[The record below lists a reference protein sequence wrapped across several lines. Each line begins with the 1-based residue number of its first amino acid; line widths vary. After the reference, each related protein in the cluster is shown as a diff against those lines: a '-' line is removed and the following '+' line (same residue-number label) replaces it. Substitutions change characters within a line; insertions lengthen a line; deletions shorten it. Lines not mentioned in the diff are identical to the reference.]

1 MINVVVIGCGVVGAC
16 IAYELSKV
24 EGLQVRVLEK
34 EKPAFGSTGAA
45 LGVLMGV
52 ISNKVKGKNW
62 QLRLASM
69 GRYETL
75 VPELEA
81 LTGRK
86 ILYNRNG
93 ILMLCFDQKELAK
106 KCALVEIRRQQ
117 GLELEVLS
125 LEVLNEQFPQVNCEG
140 VCGAVFSPQDRQ
152 VDPVNL
158 TEALVDGAQ
167 RNGAV
172 FEFGVPVEGF
182 DFNSGK
188 TGLEVRAKGKNIGA
202 DWVVVAAGLGSFGL
216 QNQVEIKPVLGQGL
230 LLRLPAQMRDNCEPV
245 ITGNDVHIVPV
256 GGGDYWVGATVEFED
271 VAKDALL
278 DEVLRQAIEICPP
291 LQNGEIVRK
300 WSGLRPRPEGQPA
313 PVIEALSGYT
323 NVLLATGHYRN
334 GVLLAPATA
343 LAIRQVIAPG
353 LI

>member
-24 EGLQVRVLEK
+24 EGLQVLVLEK
-34 EKPAFGSTGAA
+34 EKPAGGSTGAA

-75 VPELEA
+75 VPELEV
-81 LTGRK
+81 LTGRR

-93 ILMLCFDQKELAK
+93 ILMLCCDAKELAQK
-106 KCALVEIRRQQ
+106 STLVEIRRQQ
-117 GLELEVLS
+117 GLELEVLP
-125 LEVLNEQFPQVNCEG
+125 LEVLKERFPQVNCEG
-140 VCGAVFSPQDRQ
+140 ICGAVFSPQDRQ
-152 VDPVNL
+152 VDPVIL

-172 FEFGVPVEGF
+172 FEFGVSVEGF
-182 DFNSGK
+182 DFNSEK
-188 TGLEVRAKGKNIGA
+188 TGLEVRAKGKKIGA

-216 QNQVEIKPVLGQGL
+216 QNQVEIRPVLGQGL

-271 VAKDALL
+271 VANDALL
-278 DEVLRQAIEICPP
+278 DEVLRQAIEFCPP
-291 LQNGEIVRK
+291 LENGEIVRK

-353 LI
+353 LV